1 MKHREIRYL
10 IVCASNTQAL
20 ENLTVKDLSI
30 RDRKKG
36 YLATKYHY
44 VITRDGVIEEGR
56 SITDAGAYLE
66 DGHSIIKNNNSL
78 GVCLIG
84 GSDSNGESF
93 FNYSSVQIFSLNTLV
108 TQLKQIPM
116 PHNGPRGSPPV
127 DVTHNS
133 LPSVSMMSLKQKSHT
148 LM

>member
-108 TQLKQIPM
+108 TQLKTDYPQLITLGL
-116 PHNGPRGSPPV
+116 N
-127 DVTHNS
+127 DVTKTKEPHF
-133 LPSVSMMSLKQKSHT
+133 SVEEFMKNGK
-148 LM
+148 